1 MLSHK
6 ISEKNVLPIGF
17 MCLCLLLVNTNMVG
31 RFKGGIMFK
40 GSYVALVTPMLPNG
54 RVDVTSLKRLVEFH
68 IDNGTHGIVAVGTT
82 GESATLPFKEHIDVV
97 KLIIE
102 FVDKKIPVMAGSGAN
117 STSEA
122 IFLSE
127 QMCGLGVD
135 GFLSVVPYYNKP
147 QQAGMVAHFNAIA
160 DATDIPLM
168 LYNVP
173 GRTVADMLPET
184 VAELSKHKNIVGI
197 KDATGDLSRLE
208 QTKSLVAE
216 DFLFFSGD
224 DDSGCNFMCQGGD
237 GVISVTANIVPKAM
251 ASMCEAALQGDVQLS
266 QQLNNQIIELHRI
279 LFVEPNPVMPKWALY
294 KMGLIDDAFLRLPM
308 VLPELNSQKA
318 IEETLSALNL
328 I

>member
-1 MLSHK
+1 
-6 ISEKNVLPIGF
+6 
-17 MCLCLLLVNTNMVG
+17 
-31 RFKGGIMFK
+31 
-40 GSYVALVTPMLPNG
+40 
-54 RVDVTSLKRLVEFH
+54 
-68 IDNGTHGIVAVGTT
+68 
-82 GESATLPFKEHIDVV
+82 
-97 KLIIE
+97 
-102 FVDKKIPVMAGSGAN
+102 
-117 STSEA
+117 
-122 IFLSE
+122 
-127 QMCGLGVD
+127 
-135 GFLSVVPYYNKP
+135 
-147 QQAGMVAHFNAIA
+147 
-160 DATDIPLM
+160 M

>member
-1 MLSHK
+1 
-6 ISEKNVLPIGF
+6 
-17 MCLCLLLVNTNMVG
+17 
-31 RFKGGIMFK
+31 MFK
-40 GSYVALVTPMLPNG
+40 GSYVALITPMLPDG
-54 RVDVTSLKRLVEFH
+54 KVDVTSLKRLVEFH
-68 IDNGTHGIVAVGTT
+68 LLNGTHGIVAVGTT
-82 GESATLPFKEHIDVV
+82 GESATLPFKEHINVV

-102 FVDKKIPVMAGSGAN
+102 LVDKKIPVIAGSGAN
-117 STSEA
+117 STTEA

-127 QMCGLGVD
+127 QMSGLGVD

-160 DATDIPLM
+160 DATDIPLI

-197 KDATGDLSRLE
+197 KDATGDLSRLA
-208 QTKSLVAE
+208 QTKSLVSA

-224 DDSGCNFMCQGGD
+224 DESGCNFMCNGGD
-237 GVISVTANIVPKAM
+237 GVISVTANITPKIM
-251 ASMCEAALQGDVQLS
+251 SDMCEAVLRGELQLA
-266 QQLNNQIIELHRI
+266 QQLNEQVIDLHRV

-308 VLPELNSQKA
+308 VLPELNSKKA
-318 IEETLSALNL
+318 IEDTLSALNL

>member
-17 MCLCLLLVNTNMVG
+17 MCLCLLLVNTNIAG

>member
-1 MLSHK
+1 
-6 ISEKNVLPIGF
+6 
-17 MCLCLLLVNTNMVG
+17 
-31 RFKGGIMFK
+31 MFK
-40 GSYVALVTPMLPNG
+40 GSYVALATPMLPNG

-127 QMCGLGVD
+127 QMCGLGLD

-160 DATDIPLM
+160 DATDVPLM

-197 KDATGDLSRLE
+197 KDATGDLLRLE
-208 QTKSLVAE
+208 QTKSLVAD

-224 DDSGCNFMCQGGD
+224 DESGCNFMCQGGD

-251 ASMCEAALQGDVQLS
+251 AAMCEAALQGDAELS
-266 QQLNNQIIELHRI
+266 QQLNSRVIELHRI
-279 LFVEPNPVMPKWALY
+279 LFIEPNPVMPKWALY

-308 VLPELNSQKA
+308 VLPELNSKKA

>member
-1 MLSHK
+1 
-6 ISEKNVLPIGF
+6 
-17 MCLCLLLVNTNMVG
+17 
-31 RFKGGIMFK
+31 MFK
-40 GSYVALVTPMLPNG
+40 GSYVALITPMLPDG
-54 RVDVTSLKRLVEFH
+54 KVDVTSLKRLVEFH
-68 IDNGTHGIVAVGTT
+68 LLNGTHGIVAVGTT
-82 GESATLPFKEHIDVV
+82 GESATLPFKEHINVV

-102 FVDKKIPVMAGSGAN
+102 LVDKKIPVIAGSGAN
-117 STSEA
+117 STTEA

-127 QMCGLGVD
+127 QMSGLGVD

-160 DATDIPLM
+160 DATDIPLI

-197 KDATGDLSRLE
+197 KDATGDLSRLA
-208 QTKSLVAE
+208 QTRSLVSA

-224 DDSGCNFMCQGGD
+224 DESGCNFMCNGGD
-237 GVISVTANIVPKAM
+237 GVISVTANITPKIM
-251 ASMCEAALQGDVQLS
+251 SDMCEAVLRGELQLA
-266 QQLNNQIIELHRI
+266 QQLNEQVIDLHRV

-294 KMGLIDDAFLRLPM
+294 KMGLINDAFLRLPM
-308 VLPELNSQKA
+308 VLPELNSKKA
-318 IEETLSALNL
+318 IEDTLSALNL